1 MTELYAALVGAMF
14 GFAGALVSML
24 IQSHRDDK
32 RARRT
37 ELTKISARFLI
48 VGAEIA
54 RINLDIYD
62 ERHGGLRRK
71 SSESDIER
79 AERAIN
85 INKRNALRLEMLSI
99 LASFR
104 LGYPK
109 LAGPAQDYFDSV
121 DNKSRD
127 DHTVV
132 FVEILPQAQAAFEAS
147 ARKVLV

>member
-1 MTELYAALVGAMF
+1 VTELYAALVGAMF

-37 ELTKISARFLI
+37 ELTQISARFLI

-54 RINLDIYD
+54 QMNLDIYD
-62 ERHGGLRRK
+62 DRQGGLRRK
-71 SSESDIER
+71 SLESDVEC
-79 AERAIN
+79 AESNRN
-85 INKRNALRLEMLSI
+85 IYKRNALRLEMLSI

-109 LAGPAQDYFDSV
+109 LAGSAQDYFDSV
-121 DNKSRD
+121 DNKSRENF
-127 DHTVV
+127 TVV
-132 FVEILPQAQAAFEAS
+132 FAEVLPQAQAAFEAS